1 MAADRVGLDPLVERY
16 RSFGIDRHSARYV
29 NAPAENIPYPDGYFD
44 VVTSINSLDHVNDVD
59 AAMREM
65 IRVVAPGGL
74 ILLVVEI
81 HPKPT
86 IAEPHALPW
95 SLAQRFEPAVRI
107 IEERHLEKPTD
118 GSLAR
123 YLEAQIPFNHADSSE
138 RNGILVAKL
147 VKPVPG

>member
-1 MAADRVGLDPLVERY
+1 
-16 RSFGIDRHSARYV
+16 
-29 NAPAENIPYPDGYFD
+29 
-44 VVTSINSLDHVNDVD
+44 
-59 AAMREM
+59 M

-95 SLAQRFEPAVRI
+95 DLVRRFELAMRV

-118 GSLAR
+118 GTS
-123 YLEAQIPFNHADSSE
+123 YLDAQIPFDHDNDVE
-138 RNGILVAKL
+138 RSGTLVAKL
-147 VKPVPG
+147 VKPA